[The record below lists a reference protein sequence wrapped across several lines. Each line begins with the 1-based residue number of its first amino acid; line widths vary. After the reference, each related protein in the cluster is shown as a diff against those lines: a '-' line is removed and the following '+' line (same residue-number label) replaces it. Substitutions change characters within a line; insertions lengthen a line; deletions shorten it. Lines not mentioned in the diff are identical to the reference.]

1 MSLIL
6 REYHSPRTASSMVR
20 GGPSRRQ
27 RNKYIREIPSSLWN
41 WTFVIPS
48 CLRIQSIFRP
58 SISPD
63 IMAAL
68 AGCLCQLL
76 KFSYMMYLMDTYTK
90 DQNA

>member
-6 REYHSPRTASSMVR
+6 REYHSPRTASSMLL

-48 CLRIQSIFRP
+48 CLRIYSLPAIHIEGYYGRLGRM
-58 SISPD
+58 SISV
-63 IMAAL
+63 
-68 AGCLCQLL
+68 
-76 KFSYMMYLMDTYTK
+76 T
-90 DQNA
+90 